1 MRSEL
6 IPGGLIE
13 VALTSDVTVVFFRCT
28 HYSVKV
34 QGLYSNQLNPIIIVA
49 QQLHHVLEKD
59 KQGYSV

>member
-34 QGLYSNQLNPIIIVA
+34 QGLAIN
-49 QQLHHVLEKD
+49 
-59 KQGYSV
+59 